1 LNPKIAVIVGTRPC
15 IIKQWS
21 PYVNLKKNPNLDTY
35 LIHSNQHDVMGLQ
48 AQDTFNLTPDHVCH
62 VFEPDRM
69 DVSLLVSRLILEFE
83 VAFRLI
89 KPDLVLVHGDTS
101 TAFAAAE
108 AAFLQNIPIG
118 HVEAGLR
125 TSRFETPFPE
135 EGFRRQISRI
145 ATLHFAPTSKSA
157 RNLYDEGIT
166 ENVHVVG
173 NSVVDAISYVSK
185 LPFSLEVK
193 KIIDWIGISQ
203 LVLVTCHRRESYG
216 EPLKKLC
223 NTIKSIA
230 NLNPYVKIIW
240 PVHLNSKVRDV
251 VLGLEHDRILLVE
264 PQEYA
269 DFTKL
274 MYLSDLIITDS
285 GGVVEEAAVLGK
297 PTLIL
302 REETERPEAL
312 SLDCVELVGYDFMY
326 LEEMA
331 DQWLNKPPKYEENRN
346 MFGVGD
352 SGSEIADIISKY
364 LLAEGK

>member
-1 LNPKIAVIVGTRPC
+1 MNPKIAVIVGTRPC

-48 AQDTFNLTPDHVCH
+48 AQDTFSLVPDHICNVVERH
-62 VFEPDRM
+62 K
-69 DVSLLVSRLILEFE
+69 LYLTHLVSQLLSEFNH
-83 VAFRLI
+83 AFCLFD
-89 KPDLVLVHGDTS
+89 PDLVLVHGDTS

-145 ATLHFAPTSKSA
+145 AKLHFAPTSKSA

-230 NLNPYVKIIW
+230 NLNPYVKVVW

-312 SLDCVELVGYDFMY
+312 SLDCVELVGYDFMH

-331 DQWLNKPPKYEENRN
+331 DQWLNKPPKWEGTSNIFGDGSTGQEVAEIIDGYLRNR
-346 MFGVGD
+346 
-352 SGSEIADIISKY
+352 
-364 LLAEGK
+364 

>member
-1 LNPKIAVIVGTRPC
+1 VVGTRPC
-15 IIKQWS
+15 IVKMWS
-21 PYVNLKKNPNLDTY
+21 PYINLVNIPSLETI
-35 LIHSNQHDVMGLQ
+35 LIHSKQHDTMGQQ
-48 AQDTFNLTPDHVCH
+48 AYNTFNLTPRYTCNLTEEDKLQTGTLVATLISE
-62 VFEPDRM
+62 FTRLFYEISPDM
-69 DVSLLVSRLILEFE
+69 
-83 VAFRLI
+83 
-89 KPDLVLVHGDTS
+89 VLVHGDTS

-108 AAFLQNIPIG
+108 SAFLQNIAIS
-118 HVEAGLR
+118 HIEAGLR
-125 TSRFETPFPE
+125 TSRFESPWPE

-216 EPLKKLC
+216 EPLKNLC
-223 NTIKSIA
+223 NTIKTIA

-312 SLDCVELVGYDFMY
+312 SLDCVELVGYDFMH

-331 DQWLNKPPKYEENRN
+331 DQWLNKPPKWEGTSNI
-346 MFGVGD
+346 FGDGSTGAEVAEIIGD
-352 SGSEIADIISKY
+352 Y
-364 LLAEGK
+364 LKHE